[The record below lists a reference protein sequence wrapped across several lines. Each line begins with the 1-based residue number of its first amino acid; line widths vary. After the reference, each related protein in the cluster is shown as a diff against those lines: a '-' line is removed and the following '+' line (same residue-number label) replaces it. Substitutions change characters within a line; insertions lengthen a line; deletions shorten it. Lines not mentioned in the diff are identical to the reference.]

1 MMPPMSGIPAG
12 AGQLLGKRLG
22 KFEIL
27 ALLALGGTAEIYLAR
42 IGGAA
47 GFEKYV
53 VVKCLHDHL
62 ADDAE
67 FVKMFLDEARLAAHL
82 DHSNIVQ
89 TMELG
94 QHEGRY
100 YMVMEFLAGLS
111 LAMIV
116 RRATER
122 LPNARIPI
130 PLVLN
135 ILAQSAAGLHY
146 AHDKAMNGRALNIV
160 HRDISPQNLVI
171 SFEGVVKVVDFG
183 IAKAE
188 LRETRTR
195 SGTIKGKFAYM
206 SPEQCVAHNV
216 DRRTDVFALGVIG
229 HELLTGRRLFKRP
242 SPYETYQ
249 AVIDCDVKPPSVF
262 DPQIDAELD
271 AVLMRALTKDKEV
284 RYPTAEAFGDAL
296 AGYLHHRGIG
306 SGPGDVSRFFD
317 TYFGQ
322 ELDEHAGRM
331 RELIS
336 GRDISVETGVNWNGD
351 DGDDEAK
358 RDAAA
363 LGGSLVR
370 ESGDIEELARP
381 TAGGSAHAFD
391 DELGTGSRVEDDD
404 EMPAERTRI
413 ESNPLERINELERA
427 APPAAHARPVT
438 PPAAKPQ
445 ARAQP
450 PAASQ
455 APPKA
460 ALQAPPAQVALPT
473 PPPAPSSSPAA
484 LPPRA
489 TRPPR
494 FTKDGRLETAAP
506 PAAAAAPVLR
516 PAPVVPGAERFPDLA
531 NLPTM
536 IAIGES
542 IPADAEGFGNAPTNV
557 VPSTVPEQS
566 FSSAPT
572 HLAAPAFTPPAAPPA
587 LAPPTAFANAPT
599 RIAPLIP
606 MVDAGVP
613 PGPPPVGAFPNAPT
627 YVVPSPMG
635 GYPVMNAQLRGQIE
649 TGATVFPSAPS
660 DGLRA
665 LPRSA
670 PPPLVTRGAKPNGG
684 FDPGAGYI
692 SPTGSLRA
700 GPTASF
706 ELSGLNTDTVARQD
720 IDDDRSGVPPSG
732 EYGAHALPGA
742 ATTGPYGG
750 GAPSGAYPPNAPSG
764 AYPPNAPSG
773 AYHHPSAPSGAYP
786 PNAAPSGAYPPNA
799 APSGAY
805 PPNAAQSGGFDVHGL
820 QGTGPQGAPGS
831 GPHGAPGSGPQGLP
845 GSGAHGLPGSGVHGL
860 PPSGSHDVSG
870 GYPRSD
876 SAGYVLPSDGAG
888 DAQRAANLMSPV
900 GRQYPERVDW
910 ATAAATRARA
920 VPPWLLGI
928 LFVAAIGIAL
938 ALTVVIARA
947 IR

>member
-1 MMPPMSGIPAG
+1 MSGIPAG

-94 QHEGRY
+94 QHDGRY

-122 LPNARIPI
+122 LPGGRIPV

-135 ILAQSAAGLHY
+135 ILAQSCAGLHY
-146 AHDKAMNGRALNIV
+146 AHEKAMNGKPLNIV

-206 SPEQCVAHNV
+206 SPEQCVANNV

-249 AVIDCDVKPPSVF
+249 AVIECDVKAPSVL
-262 DPQIDAELD
+262 DPHMDPAIDA
-271 AVLMRALTKDKEV
+271 VIMRALAKDKDV
-284 RYPTAEAFGDAL
+284 RYATAEAFGDAL
-296 AGYLHHRGIG
+296 LGYLHHRGIG

-317 TYFGQ
+317 GYFSQ

-336 GRDISVETGVNWNGD
+336 GRDLAVDTGVNWNGEE
-351 DGDDEAK
+351 GDEEAK
-358 RDAAA
+358 RDAPAVAA
-363 LGGSLVR
+363 NSSGSLIR
-370 ESGDIEELARP
+370 ESGEIEELPRP
-381 TAGGSAHAFD
+381 RGSSPHVA
-391 DELGTGSRVEDDD
+391 DELGAGSRIEDDD
-404 EMPAERTRI
+404 EMPAEPTRI
-413 ESNPLERINELERA
+413 ETNPLERINELDRMA
-427 APPAAHARPVT
+427 SRPPAKAPAPPAE
-438 PPAAKPQ
+438 PPLAAPQ
-445 ARAQP
+445 ARP
-450 PAASQ
+450 PLAPPPQVPPPKVLKPYRPAPSVPVPNASATPATAPAGRSAAS
-455 APPKA
+455 
-460 ALQAPPAQVALPT
+460 
-473 PPPAPSSSPAA
+473 PPAPPSP
-484 LPPRA
+484 
-489 TRPPR
+489 
-494 FTKDGRLETAAP
+494 
-506 PAAAAAPVLR
+506 
-516 PAPVVPGAERFPDLA
+516 PGRFPDLS

-536 IAIGES
+536 IAIGEV
-542 IPADAEGFGNAPTNV
+542 PAEADGFGNAPTAV
-557 VPSTVPEQS
+557 VPTSVP
-566 FSSAPT
+566 
-572 HLAAPAFTPPAAPPA
+572 PPAANFSNAPTSLVPPPA
-587 LAPPTAFANAPT
+587 ATSFANAPTGLAPPAASSFAHAPTGLAPPRPAPPTAFANAPT
-599 RIAPLIP
+599 SIAPLIP
-606 MVDAGVP
+606 MID
-613 PGPPPVGAFPNAPT
+613 PGPPPVNEFPNAPT
-627 YVVPSPMG
+627 HVAHPPMG
-635 GYPVMNAQLRGQIE
+635 GYPVMNAQLSAQIA
-649 TGATVFPSAPS
+649 TGATVFPS
-660 DGLRA
+660 G
-665 LPRSA
+665 
-670 PPPLVTRGAKPNGG
+670 PNG
-684 FDPGAGYI
+684 PGGPGGSIGPSEGPTPAAK
-692 SPTGSLRA
+692 SPGRA

-706 ELSGLNTDTVARQD
+706 ELSGLQSDGETEPFQPVA
-720 IDDDRSGVPPSG
+720 PSSL
-732 EYGAHALPGA
+732 GAEPE
-742 ATTGPYGG
+742 G
-750 GAPSGAYPPNAPSG
+750 GARLGGNSQAMSARPQGMSGS
-764 AYPPNAPSG
+764 
-773 AYHHPSAPSGAYP
+773 
-786 PNAAPSGAYPPNA
+786 
-799 APSGAY
+799 
-805 PPNAAQSGGFDVHGL
+805 
-820 QGTGPQGAPGS
+820 GPQAMPGS
-831 GPHGAPGSGPQGLP
+831 GPHAGPQM
-845 GSGAHGLPGSGVHGL
+845 
-860 PPSGSHDVSG
+860 PPSSS
-870 GYPRSD
+870 YIRTD
-876 SAGYVLPSDGAG
+876 SAVYRMSDGVT

-900 GRQYPERVDW
+900 GRYYPEQVNW
-910 ATAAATRARA
+910 AVAAATRARA